1 MVRKL
6 LLIISDGGGNSPLRG
21 VHIDKENFL
30 NFFKSPEGGAW
41 KDEEINVF
49 LTRITFDL
57 QILKATDLAARL
69 DKQPVDFYLIVF
81 LWDMD
86 LRIKK

>member
-21 VHIDKENFL
+21 VHIDKKNFL

-49 LTRITFDL
+49 EHITLTYKFL
-57 QILKATDLAARL
+57 KQQILLQD
-69 DKQPVDFYLIVF
+69 
-81 LWDMD
+81 
-86 LRIKK
+86 

>member
-21 VHIDKENFL
+21 VHIDKKNFL

-49 LTRITFDL
+49 DENNFDL

-69 DKQPVDFYLIVF
+69 DKP
-81 LWDMD
+81 
-86 LRIKK
+86 